1 MAEDRLSRV
10 FAALADPTRR
20 DMVARLA
27 VGDATVG
34 ALAAPYDVSV
44 QAVSKH
50 LRVLEDAGLVSRTRD
65 AQRRPCHLEAEVFDL
80 MTKWIERYRK
90 QAEERF
96 SRLDAVLAG
105 LDDDKDDAAM
115 RSAASAAS
123 AAGADA
129 RDRSDRDQRGEGS

>member
-1 MAEDRLSRV
+1 
-10 FAALADPTRR
+10 
-20 DMVARLA
+20 
-27 VGDATVG
+27 
-34 ALAAPYDVSV
+34 
-44 QAVSKH
+44 
-50 LRVLEDAGLVSRTRD
+50 
-65 AQRRPCHLEAEVFDL
+65 VFDL